1 MFWHN
6 FKYEVI
12 THLRVKEVILWLII
26 YPIALGTFFKA
37 AFGDIY
43 NNDIKFSTVK
53 TAVVIN
59 NTENGEA
66 FKKTADKLESED
78 DPMFAFVYTDKED
91 ALKQLKDEDV
101 RGIIYVDDQL
111 SLSVASNSLKSTM
124 LETLVEKYNLNAKI
138 ITDTAK
144 NDPSKVDAV
153 IKAMSEEISTV
164 KGNALSDGNTNM
176 YDQYF
181 FNLLAMV
188 ALFGTI
194 TGLHVATHNQA
205 NLSALGARK
214 GVSPTPKS
222 VNLLASLCGTYVIQ
236 SICMIV
242 SLTFIIT
249 VLRVDMGSRIPLV
262 YLTSI
267 LAGVV
272 GSSMGFAIGSIGKM
286 NFATKNS
293 ICTAVSL
300 ILCFCSGLMDASMKQ
315 KIAESSFAW
324 FNKINP
330 AAVICESFFSLNI
343 YKDYT
348 RYIQCVVTMIITS
361 VVFVALGMFMTRRR
375 KYASL

>member
-6 FKYEVI
+6 FKYEII
-12 THLRVKEVILWLII
+12 THLRVKEVIIWLII
-26 YPIALGTFFKA
+26 YPIALGSFFKA

-43 NNDIKFSTVK
+43 DNDIKFSIVK
-53 TAVVIN
+53 TAVVVN

-66 FKKTADKLESED
+66 FKKVAENLENADD
-78 DPMFAFVYTDKED
+78 AAFSFIYTDKDD

-101 RGIIYVDDQL
+101 RGIITVDDQL
-111 SLSVASNSLKSTM
+111 SLTVSSNSLKSTM

-144 NDPSKVDAV
+144 KDPSKTEAV
-153 IKAMSEEISTV
+153 VKALSEEISTV
-164 KGNALSDGNTNM
+164 KAEALSDGNTNM

-194 TGLHVATHNQA
+194 TGLHIAVQNQG

-214 GVSPTPKS
+214 CVSPTPKS
-222 VNLLASLCGTYVIQ
+222 RSLIASLCGTYVIQ
-236 SICMIV
+236 SICMVI

-249 VLRVDMGSRIPLV
+249 VLRVDMGNRIPLV
-262 YLTSI
+262 YMTAI
-267 LAGVV
+267 LAGIV
-272 GSSMGFAIGSIGKM
+272 GSSMGFTIGSIGKM
-286 NFATKNS
+286 SFATKNAM
-293 ICTAVSL
+293 CTAVSL
-300 ILCFCSGLMDASMKQ
+300 ILCFCSGLMDASIKQ

-361 VVFVALGMFMTRRR
+361 VVFVTIGLLMTRRR